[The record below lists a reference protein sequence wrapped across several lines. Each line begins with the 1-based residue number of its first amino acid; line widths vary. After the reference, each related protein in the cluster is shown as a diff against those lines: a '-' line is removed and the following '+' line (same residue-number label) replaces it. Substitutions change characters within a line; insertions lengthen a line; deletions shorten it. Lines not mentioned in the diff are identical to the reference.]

1 VEVYTADGVLLKR
14 LEPRVGLVE
23 TLALKWPRLA
33 AANHKGELWLI
44 DLETGAASLVD
55 RSEYG
60 LIADMAW
67 HPSGRWL
74 AYAKPAGVYVQGI
87 GSTTRP
93 GARPTT

>member
-1 VEVYTADGVLLKR
+1 VLKQ

-23 TLALKWPRLA
+23 ALALKWPRLA

-60 LIADMAW
+60 LITDMAL

-74 AYAKPAGVYVQGI
+74 AYAKSA
-87 GSTTRP
+87 GSTSRT
-93 GARPTT
+93 